1 MKTFSEFI
9 SEAPRVV
16 SVSQRRKQ
24 ARRMAKIARSAVV
37 QAKKKRARLKTR
49 STAKLAQLARKKT
62 IQKFRDKFYPQYN
75 DASLQQRVKI
85 DQMIMAKHGQKI
97 DKVDLV
103 IDWGWFY
110 WLVKPLFFAIDYY
123 KICQILTC

>member
-24 ARRMAKIARSAVV
+24 ARRMAKIARSAAV

-97 DKVDLV
+97 DKVAKKALV
-103 IDWGWFY
+103 Q
-110 WLVKPLFFAIDYY
+110 LRKKELERVKQARAA
-123 KICQILTC
+123 KNA

>member
-37 QAKKKRARLKTR
+37 QAKKQRARLKTR

-75 DASLQQRVKI
+75 DVSLQQKVKI

-97 DKVDLV
+97 DKVAKKALV
-103 IDWGWFY
+103 Q
-110 WLVKPLFFAIDYY
+110 LKKKELERVKQARAA
-123 KICQILTC
+123 KNA

>member
-49 STAKLAQLARKKT
+49 STAKLAQLARKQT

-97 DKVDLV
+97 DKVAKKALV
-103 IDWGWFY
+103 Q
-110 WLVKPLFFAIDYY
+110 LRKKELERVKQARAA
-123 KICQILTC
+123 KNA

>member
-97 DKVDLV
+97 DKVAKKALV
-103 IDWGWFY
+103 Q
-110 WLVKPLFFAIDYY
+110 LRKKELERVKQARAA
-123 KICQILTC
+123 KNA

>member
-49 STAKLAQLARKKT
+49 STAKLAQLARKQT

-75 DASLQQRVKI
+75 DVSLQQKVKI

-97 DKVDLV
+97 DKVAKKALV
-103 IDWGWFY
+103 Q
-110 WLVKPLFFAIDYY
+110 LKKKELERVKQARAA
-123 KICQILTC
+123 KNA

>member
-75 DASLQQRVKI
+75 DVSLQQKVKI

-97 DKVDLV
+97 DKIAKKALV
-103 IDWGWFY
+103 QLRKKELDR
-110 WLVKPLFFAIDYY
+110 VKQARAAKDA
-123 KICQILTC
+123 

>member
-24 ARRMAKIARSAVV
+24 ARRMAKIARSAAV

-97 DKVDLV
+97 DKIAKKALV
-103 IDWGWFY
+103 QLKKKELDR
-110 WLVKPLFFAIDYY
+110 VKQARAAKDA
-123 KICQILTC
+123 

>member
-97 DKVDLV
+97 DKVAKKALV
-103 IDWGWFY
+103 Q
-110 WLVKPLFFAIDYY
+110 LKKKELERVKQARAAKDA
-123 KICQILTC
+123 

>member
-24 ARRMAKIARSAVV
+24 ARRMAKIARSAAV

-97 DKVDLV
+97 DKVAKKALV
-103 IDWGWFY
+103 QLRKKEIDR
-110 WLVKPLFFAIDYY
+110 VKQARAAKDA
-123 KICQILTC
+123 

>member
-24 ARRMAKIARSAVV
+24 ARRMAKIARSAAV

-97 DKVDLV
+97 DKVAKKALV
-103 IDWGWFY
+103 QLKKKELDR
-110 WLVKPLFFAIDYY
+110 VKQARAAKDA
-123 KICQILTC
+123 

>member
-49 STAKLAQLARKKT
+49 STAKLAQLARKQT
-62 IQKFRDKFYPQYN
+62 IQKFRDKFYPGYN
-75 DASLQQRVKI
+75 EMSLQQRVVV
-85 DQMIMAKHGQKI
+85 DQKLNQKYGKKI
-97 DKVDLV
+97 DKISKKIVMKLKKQEV
-103 IDWGWFY
+103 ER
-110 WLVKPLFFAIDYY
+110 VKQARAALRD
-123 KICQILTC
+123 KE

>member
-97 DKVDLV
+97 DKIAKKALV
-103 IDWGWFY
+103 QLRKKEIDR
-110 WLVKPLFFAIDYY
+110 VKQARAAKDA
-123 KICQILTC
+123 

>member
-49 STAKLAQLARKKT
+49 STAKLAQLARKQT

-75 DASLQQRVKI
+75 DVSLQQKVKI

-97 DKVDLV
+97 DKIAKKALV
-103 IDWGWFY
+103 QLRKKELDR
-110 WLVKPLFFAIDYY
+110 VKQARAAKDA
-123 KICQILTC
+123 

>member
-49 STAKLAQLARKKT
+49 STAKLAQLARKQT

-97 DKVDLV
+97 DKVAKKALV
-103 IDWGWFY
+103 Q
-110 WLVKPLFFAIDYY
+110 LRKKELERVKQARAAKDA
-123 KICQILTC
+123 

>member
-75 DASLQQRVKI
+75 DVSLQQKVKI

-97 DKVDLV
+97 DKIAKKALV
-103 IDWGWFY
+103 Q
-110 WLVKPLFFAIDYY
+110 LRKKELERVKQARAA
-123 KICQILTC
+123 KNA

>member
-75 DASLQQRVKI
+75 DVSLQQKVKI

-97 DKVDLV
+97 DKVAKKALV
-103 IDWGWFY
+103 QLRKKELDR
-110 WLVKPLFFAIDYY
+110 VKQARAAKDA
-123 KICQILTC
+123 

>member
-49 STAKLAQLARKKT
+49 STAKLAQLARKQT

-75 DASLQQRVKI
+75 DVSLQQKVKI

-97 DKVDLV
+97 DKVAKKALV
-103 IDWGWFY
+103 Q
-110 WLVKPLFFAIDYY
+110 LRKKELERVKQARAAKDA
-123 KICQILTC
+123 

>member
-24 ARRMAKIARSAVV
+24 ARRMAKIARSAAV

-75 DASLQQRVKI
+75 DVSLQQKVKI

-97 DKVDLV
+97 DKIAKKALV
-103 IDWGWFY
+103 QLKKKELDR
-110 WLVKPLFFAIDYY
+110 VKQARAAKDA
-123 KICQILTC
+123 

>member
-49 STAKLAQLARKKT
+49 STAKLAQLARKQT

-75 DASLQQRVKI
+75 DVSLQQKVKI

-97 DKVDLV
+97 DKIAKKALV
-103 IDWGWFY
+103 Q
-110 WLVKPLFFAIDYY
+110 LRKKELERVKQARAAKDA
-123 KICQILTC
+123 

>member
-97 DKVDLV
+97 DKIAKKALV
-103 IDWGWFY
+103 QLRKKELDR
-110 WLVKPLFFAIDYY
+110 V
-123 KICQILTC
+123 

>member
-97 DKVDLV
+97 DKVAKKALV
-103 IDWGWFY
+103 Q
-110 WLVKPLFFAIDYY
+110 LKKKELERVKQARAA
-123 KICQILTC
+123 KNA

>member
-75 DASLQQRVKI
+75 DVSLQQKVKI

-97 DKVDLV
+97 DKVAKKALV
-103 IDWGWFY
+103 Q
-110 WLVKPLFFAIDYY
+110 LRKKELERVKQARAA
-123 KICQILTC
+123 KNA

>member
-49 STAKLAQLARKKT
+49 STAKLAQLARKQT

-97 DKVDLV
+97 DKVAKKALV
-103 IDWGWFY
+103 Q
-110 WLVKPLFFAIDYY
+110 LKKKELERVKQARAA
-123 KICQILTC
+123 KNA

>member
-24 ARRMAKIARSAVV
+24 ARRMAKIARSAAV

-97 DKVDLV
+97 DKVAKKALV
-103 IDWGWFY
+103 Q
-110 WLVKPLFFAIDYY
+110 LRKKELERVKQARAAKNAEF
-123 KICQILTC
+123 

>member
-75 DASLQQRVKI
+75 DVSLQQKVKI

-97 DKVDLV
+97 DKIAKKALV
-103 IDWGWFY
+103 QLKKKELDR
-110 WLVKPLFFAIDYY
+110 VKQARAAKDA
-123 KICQILTC
+123 

>member
-97 DKVDLV
+97 DKVAKKALV
-103 IDWGWFY
+103 QLRKKELDR
-110 WLVKPLFFAIDYY
+110 VKQARAAKDA
-123 KICQILTC
+123 

>member
-16 SVSQRRKQ
+16 SVSQRKKQ

-49 STAKLAQLARKKT
+49 STAKLAQLARKQT

-97 DKVDLV
+97 DKVAKKALV
-103 IDWGWFY
+103 Q
-110 WLVKPLFFAIDYY
+110 LRKKELERVKQARAA
-123 KICQILTC
+123 KNA

>member
-24 ARRMAKIARSAVV
+24 ARRMAKIARSAAV

-62 IQKFRDKFYPQYN
+62 IQKFRDKFYHQYN
-75 DASLQQRVKI
+75 DASLHQRVKI
-85 DQMIMAKHGQKI
+85 AQMIMAKHGQKI
-97 DKVDLV
+97 DKVAKTALV
-103 IDWGWFY
+103 Q
-110 WLVKPLFFAIDYY
+110 LRKKELERVKQARAA
-123 KICQILTC
+123 KNA

>member
-97 DKVDLV
+97 DKVAKKALV
-103 IDWGWFY
+103 Q
-110 WLVKPLFFAIDYY
+110 LRKKELERVKQARAAKDA
-123 KICQILTC
+123 

>member
-16 SVSQRRKQ
+16 SVSQRKKQ
-24 ARRMAKIARSAVV
+24 ARRMAKIARSAAV

-49 STAKLAQLARKKT
+49 STAKLAQLARKQT

-75 DASLQQRVKI
+75 DVSLQQKVKI
-85 DQMIMAKHGQKI
+85 AQIIMAKHGQKI
-97 DKVDLV
+97 DKVAKKALV
-103 IDWGWFY
+103 Q
-110 WLVKPLFFAIDYY
+110 LRKKELERVKQARAA
-123 KICQILTC
+123 KNA

>member
-24 ARRMAKIARSAVV
+24 ARRMAKIARSAAV

-75 DASLQQRVKI
+75 DVSLQQKVKI

-97 DKVDLV
+97 DKIAKKALV
-103 IDWGWFY
+103 QLRKKEIDR
-110 WLVKPLFFAIDYY
+110 VKQARAAKDA
-123 KICQILTC
+123 